1 MVEPGIEPGTS
12 WLAVSSSDEADRLFR
27 CLVIQFMLQGVPS
40 IVSPSTA
47 VLCRKKSTS
56 AEILTVR

>member
-1 MVEPGIEPGTS
+1 
-12 WLAVSSSDEADRLFR
+12 
-27 CLVIQFMLQGVPS
+27 MLQGVPS